1 MNCHSVQ
8 FFGNLPRLFTFRAN
22 RLIIIRMNDLT
33 QKSSNRLT
41 REQEREASRYFG
53 RHVTP
58 VKAAV
63 SLCFALLTAASPMLL
78 GLHLWKQ
85 IPEIVETGLTAINGE
100 DDSIPR
106 AVLVFGL
113 PGLMCVLTLI
123 SHGQLWLHQKA
134 ERLPPTPIRIT
145 GRWSI
150 PVISVLLCSFW
161 LARAAGEATEFSSFL
176 PCLLALLLILLGAHF
191 FDCPRD
197 SQIAFR
203 FPSILHWETPWRKT
217 HRLAGVCWM
226 LAGLQLLVFTFV
238 LGTLPWYSFVLALF
252 LLLSEFP
259 AEAYYAKQEG

>member
-1 MNCHSVQ
+1 M
-8 FFGNLPRLFTFRAN
+8 PRLFTFRAN
-22 RLIIIRMNDLT
+22 RLIIFRMNDQA
-33 QKSSNRLT
+33 QKSSYGLT
-41 REQEREASRYFG
+41 REQEREATRYFG

-58 VKAAV
+58 AKALV

-78 GLHLWKQ
+78 GLHLWAQ
-85 IPEIVETGLTAINGE
+85 IPEIVETGLTTVGGE
-100 DDSIPR
+100 DDSLPR

-123 SHGQLWLHQKA
+123 CHGQLWLHQKTG
-134 ERLPPTPIRIT
+134 RLPPAPIRIT

-161 LARAAGEATEFSSFL
+161 HRRAAGLPTELSFFL

-197 SQIAFR
+197 SQFAFR

-259 AEAYYAKQEG
+259 AARYYSR

>member
-1 MNCHSVQ
+1 
-8 FFGNLPRLFTFRAN
+8 
-22 RLIIIRMNDLT
+22 MNDQA
-33 QKSSNRLT
+33 QKSSYGLT
-41 REQEREASRYFG
+41 REQEREATRYFG

-58 VKAAV
+58 AKALV
-63 SLCFALLTAASPMLL
+63 SLCFSLLTAASPMLL

-85 IPEIVETGLTAINGE
+85 IPEIVETGLTTVGGE
-100 DDSIPR
+100 DDSLPR

-123 SHGQLWLHQKA
+123 CHGQLWLHQQT
-134 ERLPPTPIRIT
+134 ELLPPAPIRIT

-161 LARAAGEATEFSSFL
+161 HRRAAGLQAELSFFL

-203 FPSILHWETPWRKT
+203 FPSILHWETPWRET

-226 LAGLQLLVFTFV
+226 LAGLQLLVFYFV
-238 LGTLPWYSFVLALF
+238 LGTLPWYSFVLAVL

-259 AEAYYAKQEG
+259 AAAYYAK

>member
-1 MNCHSVQ
+1 MDDQ
-8 FFGNLPRLFTFRAN
+8 A
-22 RLIIIRMNDLT
+22 
-33 QKSSNRLT
+33 QKSSYGLT
-41 REQEREASRYFG
+41 REQEREATRYFG
-53 RHVTP
+53 RHITP
-58 VKAAV
+58 VKALV

-85 IPEIVETGLTAINGE
+85 IPEIVETGLTTVGGE
-100 DDSIPR
+100 DDSLPR

-123 SHGQLWLHQKA
+123 CHGQLWLHQKT
-134 ERLPPTPIRIT
+134 ERLPPAPIRIT

-161 LARAAGEATEFSSFL
+161 HRRAAGLQAELSFFL

-203 FPSILHWETPWRKT
+203 FPSILHWETPWRET

-226 LAGLQLLVFTFV
+226 LAGLQLLVFYFV
-238 LGTLPWYSFVLALF
+238 LGMLPWYSFVLAVL

-259 AEAYYAKQEG
+259 AARYYSRKS

>member
-1 MNCHSVQ
+1 MNVTPVS
-8 FFGNLPRLFTFRAN
+8 FFGKLLKRFTFLVN
-22 RLIIIRMNDLT
+22 QLIIFRMNDLI
-33 QKSSNRLT
+33 QKSSNKLT

-58 VKAAV
+58 AKALV

-78 GLHLWKQ
+78 GLHLWEQ
-85 IPEIVETGLTAINGE
+85 IPEIVETGLTTVGGE
-100 DDSIPR
+100 DDSLPR

-123 SHGQLWLHQKA
+123 SHGQLWLHQKT

-226 LAGLQLLVFTFV
+226 LAGLQLLLFYFV
-238 LGTLPWYSFVLALF
+238 LGTLPWYSFVLAVL

-259 AEAYYAKQEG
+259 AAAYYAKQEG

>member
-1 MNCHSVQ
+1 
-8 FFGNLPRLFTFRAN
+8 
-22 RLIIIRMNDLT
+22 MNDLT
-33 QKSSNRLT
+33 KNSSNRLT

-53 RHVTP
+53 KHVTP
-58 VKAAV
+58 AKAAV
-63 SLCFALLTAASPMLL
+63 SLCFALLTAASPMLI
-78 GLHLWKQ
+78 GLRLWEQ

-123 SHGQLWLHQKA
+123 CHGQLWLHQKA

-259 AEAYYAKQEG
+259 AAAYYAKQEG

>member
-1 MNCHSVQ
+1 M
-8 FFGNLPRLFTFRAN
+8 PKLFTFLTD
-22 RLIIIRMNDLT
+22 RLIIVRMKNSLR
-33 QKSSNRLT
+33 KSSYGLP
-41 REQEREASRYFG
+41 REQERDASRYFG
-53 RHVTP
+53 KHVTP
-58 VKAAV
+58 AKALV

-78 GLHLWKQ
+78 GLRLWGQ
-85 IPEIVETGLTAINGE
+85 IPEIVETGLTTAGGE

-123 SHGQLWLHQKA
+123 GHGQLWLHQKA
-134 ERLPPTPIRIT
+134 ERLPPAPIRIT

-161 LARAAGEATEFSSFL
+161 LRRAAGQTAELPSFL

-197 SQIAFR
+197 AQIAFR

-226 LAGLQLLVFTFV
+226 LAGLQLLVFYFV
-238 LGTLPWYSFVLALF
+238 LGTLPWYSFVLALL

-259 AEAYYAKQEG
+259 AATYFSR

>member
-1 MNCHSVQ
+1 
-8 FFGNLPRLFTFRAN
+8 
-22 RLIIIRMNDLT
+22 MNDQA
-33 QKSSNRLT
+33 QKSSYGLT

-53 RHVTP
+53 KHVTSA
-58 VKAAV
+58 KAAV
-63 SLCFALLTAASPMLL
+63 SLCFALLTAASPMLV
-78 GLHLWKQ
+78 GLRLWAQ
-85 IPEIVETGLTAINGE
+85 IPEIVETGLTTVGGE
-100 DDSIPR
+100 DDSLPR

-123 SHGQLWLHQKA
+123 CHGQLWLHQKT
-134 ERLPPTPIRIT
+134 ERLPPAPIRIT

-161 LARAAGEATEFSSFL
+161 HRRAAGLQAELSFFL

-203 FPSILHWETPWRKT
+203 FPSILHWETPWRET

-226 LAGLQLLVFTFV
+226 LAGLQLLVFYFV
-238 LGTLPWYSFVLALF
+238 LGMLPWYSFVLAVL

-259 AEAYYAKQEG
+259 AARYYSRKS

>member
-1 MNCHSVQ
+1 M
-8 FFGNLPRLFTFRAN
+8 PRLFTFRAN
-22 RLIIIRMNDLT
+22 RLIIVRMNDQA
-33 QKSSNRLT
+33 QKSSYGLT
-41 REQEREASRYFG
+41 REQEREATRYFG
-53 RHVTP
+53 RHITP
-58 VKAAV
+58 VKALV

-85 IPEIVETGLTAINGE
+85 IPEIVETGLTTVGGE
-100 DDSIPR
+100 DDSLPR

-123 SHGQLWLHQKA
+123 CHGQLWLHQKT
-134 ERLPPTPIRIT
+134 ERLPPAPIRIT

-161 LARAAGEATEFSSFL
+161 HRRAAGLQAELSFFL

-203 FPSILHWETPWRKT
+203 FPSILHWETPWRET

-226 LAGLQLLVFTFV
+226 LAGLQLLVFYFV
-238 LGTLPWYSFVLALF
+238 LGMLPWYSFVLAVL
-252 LLLSEFP
+252 LLLSECP
-259 AEAYYAKQEG
+259 AARYYSRKS

>member
-1 MNCHSVQ
+1 M
-8 FFGNLPRLFTFRAN
+8 PRLFTFRAN
-22 RLIIIRMNDLT
+22 RLIIVRMNDQA
-33 QKSSNRLT
+33 QKSSYGLT
-41 REQEREASRYFG
+41 REQEREATRYFG
-53 RHVTP
+53 RHITP
-58 VKAAV
+58 VKALV

-85 IPEIVETGLTAINGE
+85 IPEIVETGLTTVGGE
-100 DDSIPR
+100 DDSLPR

-123 SHGQLWLHQKA
+123 CHGQLWLHQKTG
-134 ERLPPTPIRIT
+134 RLPPAPIRIT

-161 LARAAGEATEFSSFL
+161 HRRAAGLQAELSFFL

-203 FPSILHWETPWRKT
+203 FPSILHWETPWRET

-226 LAGLQLLVFTFV
+226 LAGLQLLVFYFV
-238 LGTLPWYSFVLALF
+238 LGMLPWYSFVLAVL

-259 AEAYYAKQEG
+259 AARYYSRKS

>member
-1 MNCHSVQ
+1 
-8 FFGNLPRLFTFRAN
+8 
-22 RLIIIRMNDLT
+22 MNDQA
-33 QKSSNRLT
+33 QKSSYGLT
-41 REQEREASRYFG
+41 REQEREATRYFG
-53 RHVTP
+53 RHITP
-58 VKAAV
+58 VKALV

-85 IPEIVETGLTAINGE
+85 IPEIVATGLTTVGGE
-100 DDSIPR
+100 DDSLPR

-123 SHGQLWLHQKA
+123 CHGQLWLHQKT
-134 ERLPPTPIRIT
+134 ERLPPAPIRIT

-161 LARAAGEATEFSSFL
+161 HRRAAGLQAELSFFL

-203 FPSILHWETPWRKT
+203 FPSILHWETPWRET

-226 LAGLQLLVFTFV
+226 LAGLQLLVFYFV
-238 LGTLPWYSFVLALF
+238 LGMLPWYSFVLAVL

-259 AEAYYAKQEG
+259 AARYYSRKS

>member
-1 MNCHSVQ
+1 
-8 FFGNLPRLFTFRAN
+8 
-22 RLIIIRMNDLT
+22 MNDQA
-33 QKSSNRLT
+33 QKSSYGLT
-41 REQEREASRYFG
+41 CEQEREATRYFG

-58 VKAAV
+58 AKALV

-85 IPEIVETGLTAINGE
+85 IPEIVETGLTTVGGE
-100 DDSIPR
+100 DDSLPR

-123 SHGQLWLHQKA
+123 CHGQLWLHQKTG
-134 ERLPPTPIRIT
+134 RLPPAPIRIT

-161 LARAAGEATEFSSFL
+161 HRRAAGLQAELSFFL

-191 FDCPRD
+191 FDCPRG

-203 FPSILHWETPWRKT
+203 FPSILHWETPWRET

-226 LAGLQLLVFTFV
+226 LAGLQLLVFYFV
-238 LGTLPWYSFVLALF
+238 LGTLPWYSFVLAVL

-259 AEAYYAKQEG
+259 AARYYSRKS

>member
-1 MNCHSVQ
+1 M
-8 FFGNLPRLFTFRAN
+8 LKLFTFRIN

-33 QKSSNRLT
+33 RKSSNRLT

-53 RHVTP
+53 KHVTP
-58 VKAAV
+58 AKAAV

-106 AVLVFGL
+106 AVLVFGHVRADADLSRTAVAAPEDRASSAHPDPYHGPLEHSGNLCAALLLLAPPRGGRGDGVLVFSAL
-113 PGLMCVLTLI
+113 P
-123 SHGQLWLHQKA
+123 
-134 ERLPPTPIRIT
+134 
-145 GRWSI
+145 
-150 PVISVLLCSFW
+150 
-161 LARAAGEATEFSSFL
+161 ARAAAYSARS
-176 PCLLALLLILLGAHF
+176 
-191 FDCPRD
+191 
-197 SQIAFR
+197 FR

>member
-1 MNCHSVQ
+1 
-8 FFGNLPRLFTFRAN
+8 
-22 RLIIIRMNDLT
+22 MND
-33 QKSSNRLT
+33 QAQNSSYGLT
-41 REQEREASRYFG
+41 REQEREATRYFG

-58 VKAAV
+58 AKALV

-85 IPEIVETGLTAINGE
+85 IPEIVETGLTTVGGE
-100 DDSIPR
+100 DDSLPR

-123 SHGQLWLHQKA
+123 CHGQLWLHQKTG
-134 ERLPPTPIRIT
+134 RLPPAPIRIT

-161 LARAAGEATEFSSFL
+161 HRRAAGLQAELSFFL

-203 FPSILHWETPWRKT
+203 FPSILHWETPWRET

-226 LAGLQLLVFTFV
+226 LAGLQLLVFYFV
-238 LGTLPWYSFVLALF
+238 LGTLPWYSFVLAVL

-259 AEAYYAKQEG
+259 AARYYSRKS

>member
-1 MNCHSVQ
+1 
-8 FFGNLPRLFTFRAN
+8 
-22 RLIIIRMNDLT
+22 MNDQA
-33 QKSSNRLT
+33 QKSSYGLT
-41 REQEREASRYFG
+41 REQEREATRYFG
-53 RHVTP
+53 RHITP
-58 VKAAV
+58 VKALV

-85 IPEIVETGLTAINGE
+85 IPEIVETGLTTVGGE
-100 DDSIPR
+100 DDSLPR

-123 SHGQLWLHQKA
+123 CHGQLWLHQKTG
-134 ERLPPTPIRIT
+134 RLPPAPIRIT

-161 LARAAGEATEFSSFL
+161 HRRAAGLQAELSFFL

-203 FPSILHWETPWRKT
+203 FPSILHWETPWRET

-226 LAGLQLLVFTFV
+226 LAGLQLLVFYFV
-238 LGTLPWYSFVLALF
+238 LGMLPWYSFVLAVL

-259 AEAYYAKQEG
+259 AARYYSRKS

>member
-1 MNCHSVQ
+1 
-8 FFGNLPRLFTFRAN
+8 
-22 RLIIIRMNDLT
+22 MNDQA
-33 QKSSNRLT
+33 QKSSYGLT
-41 REQEREASRYFG
+41 REQEREATRYFG
-53 RHVTP
+53 RHITP
-58 VKAAV
+58 VKALV

-85 IPEIVETGLTAINGE
+85 IPEIVETGLTTVGGE
-100 DDSIPR
+100 DDSLPR

-123 SHGQLWLHQKA
+123 CHGQLWLHQKT
-134 ERLPPTPIRIT
+134 ERLPPAPIRIT

-161 LARAAGEATEFSSFL
+161 HRRAAGLQAELSFFL

-197 SQIAFR
+197 AQIAFR
-203 FPSILHWETPWRKT
+203 FPSILHWDTPWRKT

>member
-1 MNCHSVQ
+1 MYY
-8 FFGNLPRLFTFRAN
+8 GNSSRLFTFRAD
-22 RLIIIRMNDLT
+22 RLIIVRMNNLIG
-33 QKSSNRLT
+33 KKPNKLT

-53 RHVTP
+53 KHVTP
-58 VKAAV
+58 AKAAV

-78 GLHLWKQ
+78 GLHLWGQ
-85 IPEIVETGLTAINGE
+85 IPEIVETGLTGINGE

-123 SHGQLWLHQKA
+123 CHGQLWLHQKTG
-134 ERLPPTPIRIT
+134 RLPPAPIRIT

-161 LARAAGEATEFSSFL
+161 LRRAAGQPTELPYFL
-176 PCLLALLLILLGAHF
+176 PCLLALVLILLGAHF

-197 SQIAFR
+197 SQVAFR
-203 FPSILHWETPWRKT
+203 FRSIEHWETPWQKT
-217 HRLAGVCWM
+217 HRLAGICWM
-226 LAGLQLLVFTFV
+226 LAGLQLLVFYFL
-238 LGTLPWYSFVLALF
+238 LGTLPWYSFVLAVL

-259 AEAYYAKQEG
+259 AAKSFSK

>member
-1 MNCHSVQ
+1 
-8 FFGNLPRLFTFRAN
+8 
-22 RLIIIRMNDLT
+22 MNDLT
-33 QKSSNRLT
+33 RKSSNRLT

-53 RHVTP
+53 KHVTP
-58 VKAAV
+58 AKAAV

-123 SHGQLWLHQKA
+123 SHGQLWLHQKT

-161 LARAAGEATEFSSFL
+161 LRRAAGEATEFSSFL
-176 PCLLALLLILLGAHF
+176 PCLLALLLILLGVHF
-191 FDCPRD
+191 FDCPR
-197 SQIAFR
+197 
-203 FPSILHWETPWRKT
+203 WRKT

>member
-1 MNCHSVQ
+1 
-8 FFGNLPRLFTFRAN
+8 
-22 RLIIIRMNDLT
+22 MNDQA
-33 QKSSNRLT
+33 QKSSYGLT
-41 REQEREASRYFG
+41 REQEREATRYFG

-58 VKAAV
+58 AKALV
-63 SLCFALLTAASPMLL
+63 SLCFSLLTAASPMLL

-85 IPEIVETGLTAINGE
+85 IPEIVETGLTTMGGE
-100 DDSIPR
+100 DDSLPR

-123 SHGQLWLHQKA
+123 CHGQLWLHQKTG
-134 ERLPPTPIRIT
+134 RLPPAPIRIT

-161 LARAAGEATEFSSFL
+161 HRRAAGLQAELSFFL

-203 FPSILHWETPWRKT
+203 FPSILHWETPWRET

-226 LAGLQLLVFTFV
+226 LAGLQLLVFYFV
-238 LGTLPWYSFVLALF
+238 LGTLPWYSFVLAVL

-259 AEAYYAKQEG
+259 AARYYSRKS

>member
-1 MNCHSVQ
+1 M
-8 FFGNLPRLFTFRAN
+8 PRLFTFRAN
-22 RLIIIRMNDLT
+22 RLIIVRMNDQA
-33 QKSSNRLT
+33 QKSSYGLT
-41 REQEREASRYFG
+41 REQEREATRYFG
-53 RHVTP
+53 RHITP
-58 VKAAV
+58 VKALV

-85 IPEIVETGLTAINGE
+85 IPEIVETGLTTVGGE
-100 DDSIPR
+100 DDSLPR

-123 SHGQLWLHQKA
+123 CHGQLWLHQKT
-134 ERLPPTPIRIT
+134 ERLPPAPIRIT

-161 LARAAGEATEFSSFL
+161 HRRAAGLQAELSFFL

-203 FPSILHWETPWRKT
+203 FPSILHWETPWRET

-226 LAGLQLLVFTFV
+226 LAGLQLLVFYFV
-238 LGTLPWYSFVLALF
+238 LGMLPWYSFVLAVL

-259 AEAYYAKQEG
+259 AARYYSRKS

>member
-1 MNCHSVQ
+1 M
-8 FFGNLPRLFTFRAN
+8 PRLFTFRAN
-22 RLIIIRMNDLT
+22 RLIIVRMNDQA
-33 QKSSNRLT
+33 QKSSYGLT
-41 REQEREASRYFG
+41 REQEREATRYFG

-58 VKAAV
+58 AKALV

-85 IPEIVETGLTAINGE
+85 IPEIVETGLTTVGGE
-100 DDSIPR
+100 DDSLPR

-123 SHGQLWLHQKA
+123 CHGQLWLHQKTG
-134 ERLPPTPIRIT
+134 RLPPAPIRIT

-161 LARAAGEATEFSSFL
+161 HRRAAGLQAELSFFL

-203 FPSILHWETPWRKT
+203 FPSILHWETPWRET

-226 LAGLQLLVFTFV
+226 LAGLQLLVFYFV
-238 LGTLPWYSFVLALF
+238 LGTLPWYSFVLAV
-252 LLLSEFP
+252 LLMLSEFP
-259 AEAYYAKQEG
+259 AARYYSRKS

>member
-1 MNCHSVQ
+1 M
-8 FFGNLPRLFTFRAN
+8 LRLFTFRAN
-22 RLIIIRMNDLT
+22 RLIIVRMNHLT
-33 QKSSNRLT
+33 GKSSNKLT

-53 RHVTP
+53 KHVTLA
-58 VKAAV
+58 KAAV

-78 GLHLWKQ
+78 GLHLWEQ
-85 IPEIVETGLTAINGE
+85 IPEIVETGLTGINGE
-100 DDSIPR
+100 DDSLPR
-106 AVLVFGL
+106 AVLVFGV

-123 SHGQLWLHQKA
+123 CHGQLWLHQKA

-161 LARAAGEATEFSSFL
+161 LRRAAGQPTEFSDFL
-176 PCLLALLLILLGAHF
+176 PCLLALVLILLGAHF

-197 SQIAFR
+197 SQVAFR
-203 FPSILHWETPWRKT
+203 FRSIEHWEIPWQKT

-226 LAGLQLLVFTFV
+226 LAGLQLLVFYFL
-238 LGTLPWYSFVLALF
+238 LGTLPWYSFILALL

-259 AEAYYAKQEG
+259 AAK

>member
-1 MNCHSVQ
+1 
-8 FFGNLPRLFTFRAN
+8 
-22 RLIIIRMNDLT
+22 MNDQA
-33 QKSSNRLT
+33 QKSSYGLT
-41 REQEREASRYFG
+41 REQEREATRYFG
-53 RHVTP
+53 RHITP
-58 VKAAV
+58 VKALV

-85 IPEIVETGLTAINGE
+85 IPEIVETGLTTVGGE
-100 DDSIPR
+100 DDSLPR

-123 SHGQLWLHQKA
+123 CHGQLWLHQKT
-134 ERLPPTPIRIT
+134 ERLPPAPIRIT

-161 LARAAGEATEFSSFL
+161 HRRAAGLQAELSFFL

-203 FPSILHWETPWRKT
+203 FPSILHWETPWRET
-217 HRLAGVCWM
+217 LRLAGVCWM
-226 LAGLQLLVFTFV
+226 LAGLQLLVFYFV
-238 LGTLPWYSFVLALF
+238 LGMLPWYSFVLAVL

-259 AEAYYAKQEG
+259 AARYYSRKS

>member
-1 MNCHSVQ
+1 MYY
-8 FFGNLPRLFTFRAN
+8 GNSSRLFTFRAD
-22 RLIIIRMNDLT
+22 RLIIFRMNNLIG
-33 QKSSNRLT
+33 KKPNKLT

-58 VKAAV
+58 AKAAV

-78 GLHLWKQ
+78 GLHLWEQ
-85 IPEIVETGLTAINGE
+85 IPEIVETGLTSLNGE

-123 SHGQLWLHQKA
+123 CHGQLWLHQKA

-150 PVISVLLCSFW
+150 PMISVLLCSFW
-161 LARAAGEATEFSSFL
+161 LRRAAGQPTEFPYFL
-176 PCLLALLLILLGAHF
+176 PCLFALVLILLGAHF
-191 FDCPRD
+191 FDCSRD

-203 FPSILHWETPWRKT
+203 FPSILHWETPWQKT

-226 LAGLQLLVFTFV
+226 LAGLQLLVFYFV
-238 LGTLPWYSFVLALF
+238 LGTLPWYSFVLAVL

-259 AEAYYAKQEG
+259 AAKYYSK

>member
-1 MNCHSVQ
+1 M
-8 FFGNLPRLFTFRAN
+8 PRLFTFRAN
-22 RLIIIRMNDLT
+22 RLIIVRMNDLT
-33 QKSSNRLT
+33 KKSSYGLT
-41 REQEREASRYFG
+41 REQEREATRYFG

-58 VKAAV
+58 AKALV

-85 IPEIVETGLTAINGE
+85 IPEIVETGLTTVGGE
-100 DDSIPR
+100 DDSLPR

-123 SHGQLWLHQKA
+123 CHGQLWLHQKTG
-134 ERLPPTPIRIT
+134 RLPPAPIRIT

-161 LARAAGEATEFSSFL
+161 HRRAAGLQAELSFFL

-203 FPSILHWETPWRKT
+203 FPSILHWETPWRET

-226 LAGLQLLVFTFV
+226 LAGLQLLVFYFV
-238 LGTLPWYSFVLALF
+238 LGTLPWYSFVLAVL

-259 AEAYYAKQEG
+259 AARYYSRKS

>member
-1 MNCHSVQ
+1 
-8 FFGNLPRLFTFRAN
+8 
-22 RLIIIRMNDLT
+22 MND
-33 QKSSNRLT
+33 QAQNSSYGLT

-53 RHVTP
+53 KHVTP
-58 VKAAV
+58 AKALV

-85 IPEIVETGLTAINGE
+85 IPEIVETGLTTVGGE
-100 DDSIPR
+100 DDSLPR

-123 SHGQLWLHQKA
+123 CHGQLWLHQKTG
-134 ERLPPTPIRIT
+134 RLPPAPIRIT

-161 LARAAGEATEFSSFL
+161 HRRAAGLQAELSFFL

-203 FPSILHWETPWRKT
+203 FPSILHWETPWRET
-217 HRLAGVCWM
+217 HRLAGVWWM
-226 LAGLQLLVFTFV
+226 LAGLQLLVFYFV
-238 LGTLPWYSFVLALF
+238 LGTLPWYSFVLAVF

-259 AEAYYAKQEG
+259 AARYYSRKS

>member
-53 RHVTP
+53 KHVTSA
-58 VKAAV
+58 KAAV
-63 SLCFALLTAASPMLL
+63 SLCFALLTAASPMLV
-78 GLHLWKQ
+78 GLRLWAQ

-123 SHGQLWLHQKA
+123 SHGQLWLHQKT

-176 PCLLALLLILLGAHF
+176 PCLLAHPHHKPGPFEALPARCSRNPAAGAARAGAQRGH
-191 FDCPRD
+191 DAGHLVQAP
-197 SQIAFR
+197 AA
-203 FPSILHWETPWRKT
+203 PSG
-217 HRLAGVCWM
+217 AGRAKRGR
-226 LAGLQLLVFTFV
+226 AGHV
-238 LGTLPWYSFVLALF
+238 
-252 LLLSEFP
+252 
-259 AEAYYAKQEG
+259 

>member
-1 MNCHSVQ
+1 
-8 FFGNLPRLFTFRAN
+8 
-22 RLIIIRMNDLT
+22 MND
-33 QKSSNRLT
+33 QAQNSSYGLT
-41 REQEREASRYFG
+41 REQEREATRYFG
-53 RHVTP
+53 RHITP
-58 VKAAV
+58 VKALV

-85 IPEIVETGLTAINGE
+85 IPEIVETGLTTVGGE
-100 DDSIPR
+100 DDSLPR

-123 SHGQLWLHQKA
+123 CHGQLWLHQKT
-134 ERLPPTPIRIT
+134 ERLPPAPIRIT

-161 LARAAGEATEFSSFL
+161 HRRAAGLQAELSFFL

-203 FPSILHWETPWRKT
+203 FPSILHWETPWRET

-226 LAGLQLLVFTFV
+226 LAGLQLLVFYFV
-238 LGTLPWYSFVLALF
+238 LGMLPWYSFVLAVL

-259 AEAYYAKQEG
+259 AARYYSRKS

>member
-1 MNCHSVQ
+1 MPVAAFRLVFWSYQLLLCLFYLFPSISSSFIRSAKGRKTLDVFVKINQIICECIVIPFS
-8 FFGNLPRLFTFRAN
+8 FFGNLPRLFTFRGN
-22 RLIIIRMNDLT
+22 RLIIFRMNDLT
-33 QKSSNRLT
+33 RKSSNRLT

-58 VKAAV
+58 AKALV

-78 GLHLWKQ
+78 GLHLWEQ
-85 IPEIVETGLTAINGE
+85 IPEIVETGLTTVGGE
-100 DDSIPR
+100 DDSLPR

-123 SHGQLWLHQKA
+123 GHGQLWLHQKTG
-134 ERLPPTPIRIT
+134 RLPPAPIRIT

-161 LARAAGEATEFSSFL
+161 HRRAAGLPAELSFFL

-203 FPSILHWETPWRKT
+203 FPSILH
-217 HRLAGVCWM
+217 
-226 LAGLQLLVFTFV
+226 
-238 LGTLPWYSFVLALF
+238 
-252 LLLSEFP
+252 
-259 AEAYYAKQEG
+259 

>member
-1 MNCHSVQ
+1 
-8 FFGNLPRLFTFRAN
+8 
-22 RLIIIRMNDLT
+22 
-33 QKSSNRLT
+33 
-41 REQEREASRYFG
+41 
-53 RHVTP
+53 
-58 VKAAV
+58 
-63 SLCFALLTAASPMLL
+63 
-78 GLHLWKQ
+78 
-85 IPEIVETGLTAINGE
+85 
-100 DDSIPR
+100 
-106 AVLVFGL
+106 
-113 PGLMCVLTLI
+113 MCVLTLI
-123 SHGQLWLHQKA
+123 SHGQLWLHQKT

-161 LARAAGEATEFSSFL
+161 LRRAAGEATEFSSFL

-197 SQIAFR
+197 SQFAFR

-259 AEAYYAKQEG
+259 AAAYYAKQEG

>member
-1 MNCHSVQ
+1 
-8 FFGNLPRLFTFRAN
+8 
-22 RLIIIRMNDLT
+22 MND
-33 QKSSNRLT
+33 QAQNSSYGLT
-41 REQEREASRYFG
+41 REQEREATRYFG

-58 VKAAV
+58 AKALV

-85 IPEIVETGLTAINGE
+85 IPEIVETGLTTVGGE
-100 DDSIPR
+100 DDSLPR

-123 SHGQLWLHQKA
+123 CHGQLWLHQKTG
-134 ERLPPTPIRIT
+134 RLPPAPIRIT

-161 LARAAGEATEFSSFL
+161 HRRAAGLQAELSFFL

-203 FPSILHWETPWRKT
+203 FPSILHWETPWRET

-226 LAGLQLLVFTFV
+226 LAGLQLLVFYFV
-238 LGTLPWYSFVLALF
+238 LGTLPWYSFVLAVF

-259 AEAYYAKQEG
+259 AARYYSRKS

>member
-1 MNCHSVQ
+1 
-8 FFGNLPRLFTFRAN
+8 
-22 RLIIIRMNDLT
+22 MNDQA
-33 QKSSNRLT
+33 QKSSYGLT
-41 REQEREASRYFG
+41 REQEREATRYFG
-53 RHVTP
+53 RHITP
-58 VKAAV
+58 VKALV

-85 IPEIVETGLTAINGE
+85 IPEIVETGLTTVGGE
-100 DDSIPR
+100 DDSLPR

-123 SHGQLWLHQKA
+123 CHGQLWLHQKT
-134 ERLPPTPIRIT
+134 ERLPPAPIRIT

-161 LARAAGEATEFSSFL
+161 HRRAAGLQAELSFFL

-197 SQIAFR
+197 AQIAFR
-203 FPSILHWETPWRKT
+203 FPSILHWDTPWRKT

-226 LAGLQLLVFTFV
+226 LTGLQLLVFIFV

-259 AEAYYAKQEG
+259 AAAYYAKQEG

>member
-1 MNCHSVQ
+1 MKK
-8 FFGNLPRLFTFRAN
+8 
-22 RLIIIRMNDLT
+22 LT
-33 QKSSNRLT
+33 QKSTYNLT

-53 RHVTP
+53 KRVTP
-58 VKAAV
+58 AKAAV

-78 GLHLWKQ
+78 GLHLWEM
-85 IPEIVETGLTAINGE
+85 IPEIVETGLTAVNGE

-106 AVLVFGL
+106 AVLVFGV

-123 SHGQLWLHQKA
+123 CHGQLWLHQKA

-161 LARAAGEATEFSSFL
+161 LCRAAGQPTEFSYFL
-176 PCLLALLLILLGAHF
+176 PCLLALVLILLGAHF

-203 FPSILHWETPWRKT
+203 FRSIEHWETPWRKT

-226 LAGLQLLVFTFV
+226 LAGLQLLVFYFL
-238 LGTLPWYSFVLALF
+238 LGTLPWYSFVLAVL

-259 AEAYYAKQEG
+259 AAKSFSK

>member
-1 MNCHSVQ
+1 
-8 FFGNLPRLFTFRAN
+8 
-22 RLIIIRMNDLT
+22 MNDQA
-33 QKSSNRLT
+33 QKSSYGLT
-41 REQEREASRYFG
+41 REQEREATRYFG

-58 VKAAV
+58 AKALV

-85 IPEIVETGLTAINGE
+85 IPEIVETGLTTVGGE
-100 DDSIPR
+100 DDSLPR

-123 SHGQLWLHQKA
+123 CHGQLWLHQKTG
-134 ERLPPTPIRIT
+134 RLPPAPIRIT

-161 LARAAGEATEFSSFL
+161 HRLAAGLQVELSFFL

-203 FPSILHWETPWRKT
+203 FPSILHWETPWRET

-226 LAGLQLLVFTFV
+226 LAGLQLLVFYFV
-238 LGTLPWYSFVLALF
+238 LGTLPWYSFVLAVL

-259 AEAYYAKQEG
+259 AARYYSRKS

>member
-1 MNCHSVQ
+1 
-8 FFGNLPRLFTFRAN
+8 
-22 RLIIIRMNDLT
+22 MNDQA
-33 QKSSNRLT
+33 QKSSYGLT
-41 REQEREASRYFG
+41 REQEREATRYFG
-53 RHVTP
+53 RHITP
-58 VKAAV
+58 VKALV

-85 IPEIVETGLTAINGE
+85 IPEIVETGLTTVGGE
-100 DDSIPR
+100 DDSLPR

-123 SHGQLWLHQKA
+123 CHGQLWLHQKTG
-134 ERLPPTPIRIT
+134 RLPPAPIRIT

-161 LARAAGEATEFSSFL
+161 HRRAAGLQAELSFFL

-203 FPSILHWETPWRKT
+203 FPSILHWETPWRET

-226 LAGLQLLVFTFV
+226 LAGLQLLVFYFV
-238 LGTLPWYSFVLALF
+238 LGTLPWYSFVLAVL

-259 AEAYYAKQEG
+259 AARYYSRKS